1 MSTKEKFFTERD
13 KTMGKL
19 FFLVFVLSFLV
30 LNWSDVSWFLN
41 LNTAPYLIREKI
53 QSISL
58 FDREKEDK
66 PEKEENGEEDV
77 DLALYC
83 QDDKITLPSIDI
95 SVPVV
100 EAGGTTPE
108 EYKDAL
114 ERGVLHFPG
123 TSYPGERGMTVLLGH
138 SAPLDY
144 PEIDYVWVFSKISQL
159 EEGDRIEVC
168 FNNKLTVYTV
178 IDEERGKKVYEVGE
192 DVPSLYPI
200 EEEKKEVVLMSCWP
214 PGDNTN
220 RIGVRGVVK
229 D

>member
-1 MSTKEKFFTERD
+1 MSENEKFFTERD
-13 KTMGKL
+13 KIMGKL
-19 FFLVFVLSFLV
+19 FFLVFVLFVLV
-30 LNWSDVSWFLN
+30 INWSDISWFLN
-41 LNTAPYLIREKI
+41 LNTAPHLIRQRI
-53 QSISL
+53 QNISL
-58 FDREKEDK
+58 FDREKENIQV
-66 PEKEENGEEDV
+66 EENGEEDI

-83 QDDKITLPSIDI
+83 QEDKITLPSINI
-95 SVPVV
+95 SVPIV

-114 ERGVLHFPG
+114 ERGVLHFPS
-123 TSYPGERGMTVLLGH
+123 TSYPGEKGMTVLLGH

-144 PEIDYVWVFSKISQL
+144 PEIDYVWVFSRISEL
-159 EEGDRIEVC
+159 GEGDKIEVC
-168 FNNKLTVYTV
+168 FNNKLTIYTV

-220 RIGVRGVVK
+220 RIGVRGIVE